1 MQIVARYSHLNGE
14 EFLKVHSPELIEEV
28 NQTIEN
34 VDAFACK
41 TKVSKEKAKRGIN
54 LYSPVALNTAFEKE
68 FHKFGWQKHRQTFW
82 VTVDEK
88 VMREVYSLP
97 PDRQKQAIEESGNEP
112 IKSNNQIDFVK
123 DRVAVEIRF
132 GKYALVA
139 HDIFVKH
146 QSFFAAGLIDVGIEI
161 LPVKTMEKEM
171 STGVPYY
178 ERDLLNI
185 VRQGRGIPT
194 VPLVMIG
201 VHP

>member
-1 MQIVARYSHLNGE
+1 MQIVARYPHLNGE
-14 EFLKVHSPELIEEV
+14 EYLKVHSPELIKEV

-54 LYSPVALNTAFEKE
+54 LYSPVALNKAFEKE
-68 FHKFGWQKHRQTFW
+68 FHKFGWQQHRQTFW
-82 VTVDEK
+82 VTLDEK

-97 PDRQKQAIEESGNEP
+97 PDQQKQAIEESGNEP

-123 DRVAVEIRF
+123 DRVAVEIQF
-132 GKYALVA
+132 GKYAFVA

-146 QSFFAAGLIDVGIEI
+146 QSFFTAGLIDVGIEI